1 MAAKIVTGDEVL
13 VIHGRSKGARGK
25 VRRNL
30 IKEDKLIVEGVNLIR
45 KHVPRDPRR
54 RQSGIIELEAPLHR
68 SKVML
73 ICPSCG
79 APTRVGFRLI
89 DDGEKVR
96 ICKQCDAE
104 IPRPARA

>member
-1 MAAKIVTGDEVL
+1 MAAKIVSGDEVL

-30 IKEDKLIVEGVNLIR
+30 VKDDKLIVEGVNLIR
-45 KHVPRDPRR
+45 KHVRQDPRR
-54 RQSGIIELEAPLHR
+54 RTSGIIELEAPLHR

-73 ICPSCG
+73 VCPSCG
-79 APTRVGFRLI
+79 TPTRVGFRLI

-96 ICKQCDAE
+96 FCKQCDAE
-104 IPRPARA
+104 IPRPERA